1 MVKKEKKRS
10 FNSDGKFHFT
20 SKCSNKFLS
29 FHLFSW
35 FVILVS
41 AFFCLGDGDQ
51 STTMIWNSTNQM
63 GSWMPTISSVSPVK
77 LSTNCKYH

>member
-1 MVKKEKKRS
+1 MIKKEVLTVMENFISLLNVVIS
-10 FNSDGKFHFT
+10 FY
-20 SKCSNKFLS
+20 LS
-29 FHLFSW
+29 IYLFSW

>member
-1 MVKKEKKRS
+1 MIKKEVLTVMENFIS
-10 FNSDGKFHFT
+10 LLNVVM
-20 SKCSNKFLS
+20 FLS

-51 STTMIWNSTNQM
+51 STTTIWNSTNQM

-77 LSTNCKYH
+77 LCTNCKYH

>member
-1 MVKKEKKRS
+1 MIKKEALTVMENFIS
-10 FNSDGKFHFT
+10 LLNVVM
-20 SKCSNKFLS
+20 FLS

-51 STTMIWNSTNQM
+51 SPTMIWNSTNQM

>member
-1 MVKKEKKRS
+1 MIKKEALTVMENFISLLNVVIS
-10 FNSDGKFHFT
+10 FY
-20 SKCSNKFLS
+20 LS
-29 FHLFSW
+29 IYLFSW

>member
-1 MVKKEKKRS
+1 MIKKEALTVMENFISLLNVVIS
-10 FNSDGKFHFT
+10 FYLSIY
-20 SKCSNKFLS
+20 FLD
-29 FHLFSW
+29 LLI
-35 FVILVS
+35 ILVS

-51 STTMIWNSTNQM
+51 STTTIWNSTNQM

>member
-1 MVKKEKKRS
+1 MIKKEALTVMENFIS
-10 FNSDGKFHFT
+10 LLNVVISLF
-20 SKCSNKFLS
+20 

-51 STTMIWNSTNQM
+51 STTVIWNSTNQM

>member
-1 MVKKEKKRS
+1 MIKKEALTVMENFIS
-10 FNSDGKFHFT
+10 LLNVVM
-20 SKCSNKFLS
+20 FLS